1 MPALF
6 VLGGANGVGKT
17 TWYNIGVEN
26 GLISSTLPFVN
37 IDIVQKELG
46 GYTVENTVIAESI
59 VRDRMR
65 ALIEEKRD
73 FMIESNLSKKAD
85 YEWIGR
91 MRAQGY
97 KTNLFFLSTGDVR
110 INKERVAQRVTEGGH
125 NIPEAIIE
133 QRYRMGLSYLKS
145 EILLFD
151 EAHLVDVAEIAQEM
165 ALLQSGKI
173 ISKEQNLPNW
183 TKEVMFMAERLQEKR
198 QSS

>member
-1 MPALF
+1 MPELYI
-6 VLGGANGVGKT
+6 LGGANGVGKT
-17 TWYNIGVEN
+17 TWYTFSVGK
-26 GLISSTLPFVN
+26 GLISSSLPFVN

-46 GYTVENTVIAESI
+46 GDTVENTVIAEGI

-65 ALIEEKRD
+65 KLIEEQQD

-91 MRAQGY
+91 MRNHGY
-97 KTNLFFLSTGDVR
+97 HTCLFFLSTENVR
-110 INKERVAQRVTEGGH
+110 INKGRVTQRVKEGGH
-125 NIPEAIIE
+125 DVPEAIIE

-151 EAHLVDVAEIAQEM
+151 EAHLIDATEMPKEM

-183 TKEVMFMAERLQEKR
+183 TKEVIFMAERLQKK
-198 QSS
+198 QQGS